1 MLNSP
6 HTKCQVQ
13 GRDNFTARL
22 FCLTGCDT
30 ASKIVIDYYLRRF
43 YMQTNPKHL
52 PADERRAVTV
62 EAVVELAA
70 EQNPSEI
77 TTAAIA
83 KRMKLTQGAIFRHFP
98 SKDSIWQAVMEWLA
112 GQLMARTEKAAQAA
126 SSPLEA
132 LEAMFMTHI
141 DFIARHPGVPR
152 IVFGELQHAEE
163 TPAKR
168 MVQTLLTR
176 YSERLH
182 AIIEEGKSQGEIV
195 QEVDTTAA
203 VALFIGMI
211 QGLIMQ
217 SLLAGDIHHMRNE
230 APGVFAIYR
239 RGIGGVR

>member
-1 MLNSP
+1 M
-6 HTKCQVQ
+6 
-13 GRDNFTARL
+13 
-22 FCLTGCDT
+22 
-30 ASKIVIDYYLRRF
+30 
-43 YMQTNPKHL
+43 
-52 PADERRAVTV
+52 
-62 EAVVELAA
+62 AA

-112 GQLMARTEKAAQAA
+112 GQLMARTEKAAKAA
-126 SSPLEA
+126 SSPLAA

-141 DFIARHPGVPR
+141 DFIALHPGVPR
-152 IVFGELQHAEE
+152 ILFGELQHAED

-182 AIIEEGKSQGEIV
+182 ALIEEGKSQGEIV

-203 VALFIGMI
+203 VSLFIGMI

-217 SLLAGDIHHMRNE
+217 SLIAGDIQ
-230 APGVFAIYR
+230 R
-239 RGIGGVR
+239 RGRGSGLEF

>member
-1 MLNSP
+1 M
-6 HTKCQVQ
+6 
-13 GRDNFTARL
+13 
-22 FCLTGCDT
+22 FC
-30 ASKIVIDYYLRRF
+30 KIVSDYYLRRF

-62 EAVVELAA
+62 DAVIELAA
-70 EQNPSEI
+70 EQNPNEI

-83 KRMKLTQGAIFRHFP
+83 KRMNLTQGAIFRHFP
-98 SKDSIWQAVMEWLA
+98 SKDSIWQAVMERVAEQLLA
-112 GQLMARTEKAAQAA
+112 RIDKAAETAA
-126 SSPLEA
+126 SPLAA
-132 LEAMFMTHI
+132 LEAMFIAHI

-152 IVFGELQHAEE
+152 ILFGELQRAED

-176 YSERLH
+176 YGERLYT
-182 AIIEEGKSQGEIV
+182 IIEEGKSQGEIV

-203 VALFIGMI
+203 VSLFIGMI

-217 SLLAGDIHHMRNE
+217 SLLAGDIHRMRAE
-230 APGVFAIYR
+230 ASGVFAIYS

>member
-6 HTKCQVQ
+6 YIKCQAH
-13 GRDNFTARL
+13 GRTILWPDVFY
-22 FCLTGCDT
+22 LTECD
-30 ASKIVIDYYLRRF
+30 ALSKIVIKYYLWGA
-43 YMQTNPKHL
+43 YMQTNPRHL

-98 SKDSIWQAVMEWLA
+98 SKDSIWQALMEWLA
-112 GQLMARTEKAAQAA
+112 GHLMARTEKAAKAA
-126 SSPLEA
+126 SSPLAA
-132 LEAMFMTHI
+132 LEAMFMTHV

-152 IVFGELQHAEE
+152 IVFGELQHAEN

-168 MVQTLLTR
+168 MGQKLLPR
-176 YSERLH
+176 DSARLH

-203 VALFIGMI
+203 VSLFIGMI

-217 SLLAGDIHHMRNE
+217 SLIAGDIQRMRNE

-239 RGIGGVR
+239 RCIGGVR